1 MSLNQYQMLAKTFA
15 GLEDVLKKELIGL
28 GAKEV
33 EQVIRGVRFSGPKE
47 MLYKA
52 NFCCRTAL
60 RILCIVDEFKADNAT
75 DLYNEM
81 KKIDWTEFFDLG
93 QTFAVYS
100 TVTSEAFNNSMFVSL
115 KAKDAIVD
123 QFRTKTG
130 KRPSVNAENPDIR
143 IHVHVAADT
152 VSVSLD
158 SSGESLHKRGY
169 RIGQNEASMS
179 EVLAAGLLLL
189 ANWRGQSDFYDP
201 MCGSGTIA
209 IEAALIARNI
219 PPGMFRKAF
228 AFEAWKDFDSE
239 VFDNVYN
246 ADYEK
251 EFRYNIYASDISPA
265 NIRLA
270 SENARNAGL
279 KKHIQ
284 FEASDF
290 AALKPHGSIGFIM
303 MNPPYGQRINDRM
316 VEPLYTMIGDQLKRS
331 FIGFKAWI
339 FSNSEEG
346 FKRIG
351 LRFAQR
357 YELYN
362 GALPCELRSFEVY
375 EGSKKPSKQGYN
387 SFSADRRGNQ
397 NAEYRNSYRPNREN
411 SQDQTNRNQ
420 DESGS
425 SRRVVVRKKDPD
437 RQEDQD
443 TSSTD

>member
-1 MSLNQYQMLAKTFA
+1 MLAKTFA
-15 GLEDVLKKELIGL
+15 GLEEVLKKELVAL
-28 GAKEV
+28 GAKDV
-33 EQVIRGVRFSGPKE
+33 EAVIRGVRFKGSVE

-60 RILCIVDEFKADNAT
+60 RVLRIIDEFKAENAN
-75 DLYNEM
+75 DLYLGV
-81 KKIDWTEFFDLG
+81 KKIDWTNYFDLG

-100 TVTSEAFNNSMFVSL
+100 TVTTEAFNNSMFVSL
-115 KAKDAIVD
+115 KAKDAVVD
-123 QFRTKTG
+123 QFRAKTG
-130 KRPSVNAENPDIR
+130 KRPSVNSENPDIR

-179 EVLAAGLLLL
+179 EVLAAGILLL

-209 IEAALIARNI
+209 IEAALIASNI
-219 PPGMFRKAF
+219 PPGMFRKSF
-228 AFEAWKDFDSE
+228 AFEAWKDFNPE

-251 EFRYNIYASDISPA
+251 EFKFNIYASDISPA
-265 NIRLA
+265 NVRLA
-270 SENARNAGL
+270 AENARNAGL

-284 FEASDF
+284 FQAADF
-290 AALKPHGSIGFIM
+290 ATLKPQGPVGFM
-303 MNPPYGQRINDRM
+303 VMNPPYGQRMNDRM

-357 YELYN
+357 YELNN

-375 EGSKKPSKQGYN
+375 EGSKKQAKQGFQRPYDDN
-387 SFSADRRGNQ
+387 RSFNR
-397 NAEYRNSYRPNREN
+397 AERSSSWSDGPGERNFNRTSNDKPQGKRTRLLKKKED
-411 SQDQTNRNQ
+411 SGTSDTEPGSG
-420 DESGS
+420 DE
-425 SRRVVVRKKDPD
+425 
-437 RQEDQD
+437 
-443 TSSTD
+443 